1 MQQSLFRD
9 AAGGHRPT
17 LQKHKITSLHMVLG
31 VTLAIYQAVYQFVI
45 ITIYTFNVSK
55 MIIMDHT

>member
-1 MQQSLFRD
+1 
-9 AAGGHRPT
+9 
-17 LQKHKITSLHMVLG
+17 MVLG